1 MRNYEIFTDLL
12 VNCSAHINV
21 MEMEKLLRGE
31 IRFHLIRRNPSK
43 DSHLVVLL
51 SPDCLQLLR

>member
-1 MRNYEIFTDLL
+1 MYPHVVTDLL
-12 VNCSAHINV
+12 VNCSAHIDV

-31 IRFHLIRRNPSK
+31 ISFHLREILSQ
-43 DSHLVVLL
+43 DSHLMILL